1 MLLAVTQGELA
12 ERVVTVS
19 LAMGIAAF
27 LTGVVLMVI
36 DWLSERELRKAT
48 RQAGQQ
54 LGVASAQGQGLAIPG
69 VGEAVNA
76 LANLAK
82 ALKEAQ
88 SRETTAQQALARAE
102 RDAADH
108 PARAAARQAA
118 EAEMHALEETLN
130 QARERSTRLLL
141 AAMVFLAIAAVG
153 ALVKP

>member
-82 ALKEAQ
+82 ALKE
-88 SRETTAQQALARAE
+88 L
-102 RDAADH
+102 D
-108 PARAAARQAA
+108 
-118 EAEMHALEETLN
+118 
-130 QARERSTRLLL
+130 RSTRLLL